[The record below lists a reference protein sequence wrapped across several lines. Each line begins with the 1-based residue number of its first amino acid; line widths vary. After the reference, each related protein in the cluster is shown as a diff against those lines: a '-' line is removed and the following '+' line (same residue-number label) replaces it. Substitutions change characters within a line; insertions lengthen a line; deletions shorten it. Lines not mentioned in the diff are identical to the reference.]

1 MSDKL
6 ETISL
11 YPPLMYEE
19 DKTPDCGIEIDELC
33 EQVKAAT
40 DGWGSDKKGLID
52 TFGSMT
58 PEDRLKVSIRYKD
71 LYDVEL
77 KTLVKKET
85 SGDFGMAL
93 KFCSFD
99 PIVSEC
105 AMLKEG
111 CKGIGSQKA
120 ILYSILCGRSNQD
133 IELLKKT
140 YYKTYT
146 KDLTSLIMS
155 EVGGDLKKL
164 ISSCMQAAEE
174 EFDPDYHTQEKAE
187 EDAEELYE
195 AGQGRWGT
203 NENKMFKVIVL
214 SPPAYLKMVNETY
227 ADKYGYTLAKAME
240 KELSGDAQKA
250 AIYTVNMKLKPYEAI
265 AKVIKSACAGIGTDE
280 LLLTCCVIRYQH
292 IMGQVNMAHMELFG
306 KSIHDRIRHECG
318 GSYKDLL
325 LALVN
330 KVFPEE

>member
-1 MSDKL
+1 MTDNLK
-6 ETISL
+6 TINL
-11 YPPLMYEE
+11 YPSIMY
-19 DKTPDCGIEIDELC
+19 DQDLTPDCGIEIDELC
-33 EQVKAAT
+33 EQIKAAT
-40 DGWGSDKKGLID
+40 DGWGSDKGALID
-52 TFGSMT
+52 VFGSMT

-111 CKGIGSQKA
+111 CKGIGSHKDV
-120 ILYSILCGRSNQD
+120 LYSILCGRSNED
-133 IELLKKT
+133 MELLKKT

-146 KDLTSLIMS
+146 KDLTSLILS
-155 EVGGDLKKL
+155 ETGGDLRKL
-164 ISSCMQAAEE
+164 VSSCMQAAEE
-174 EFDPDYHTQEKAE
+174 EFDPDYHTEEKAV
-187 EDAEELYE
+187 EDADELYE

-203 NENKMFKVIVL
+203 NEEKMFKVISL
-214 SPPAYLKMVNETY
+214 SPPAYLKMVNDTY
-227 ADKYGYTLAKAME
+227 ADKYGYTLVKAME

-250 AIYTVNMKLKPYEAI
+250 AIFTVNMKLKPFEAI

-280 LLLTCCVIRYQH
+280 LLLTCCIIRYQH
-292 IMGQVNMAHMELFG
+292 TMGHVNLAHMELFG

-318 GSYKDLL
+318 GNYKDLL